1 MGKSLASQGPAGL
14 RALASSGDGYWE
26 LNLLDGSAWFSDWFR
41 VQLAWS
47 AEARQ
52 TSWSAL
58 RDYLIPADW
67 ARLLQSM
74 RNHLEE
80 GAPVDL
86 EVTVG
91 ASADPRGADSRAAP
105 RCWRIRGAAE
115 RNGWGQPHYFAGVA
129 QDVTTEHA
137 DRRAMLEELI
147 ELREGFEALPTA
159 VAVINEIGVIRRGN
173 RRWQAAAA
181 ALALDGGPLDGGP
194 LDVGRDYWHG
204 WQRLGPLPD
213 TGVIERLRA
222 LLRGA
227 ELDFSDVITIAATPE
242 PRRIGV
248 AACRFDLDGKPQLAV
263 IHDYQT

>member
-1 MGKSLASQGPAGL
+1 MGKSLASLRPPGL
-14 RALASSGDGYWE
+14 RALESSGDGYWE
-26 LNLLDGSAWFSDWFR
+26 LNLLDGSAWFSEWFGLQLDWN
-41 VQLAWS
+41 
-47 AEARQ
+47 AESRQ

-58 RDYLIPADW
+58 RDYLMPTDW

-80 GAPVDL
+80 RSPVDL
-86 EVTVG
+86 EVTLR
-91 ASADPRGADSRAAP
+91 AIADSPADDGAAAP

-115 RNGWGQPHYFAGVA
+115 RNSWGQPHYFSGVA
-129 QDVTTEHA
+129 QDITTEQA
-137 DRRAMLEELI
+137 DRAALLEELI
-147 ELREGFEALPTA
+147 EWRESFEALPTA
-159 VAVINEIGVIRRGN
+159 VAVINATGVIRRGK

-181 ALALDGGPLDGGP
+181 ALALDGGP

-213 TGVIERLRA
+213 AGVIERLRA
-222 LLRGA
+222 LLDGA
-227 ELDFSDVITIAATPE
+227 EIELTDVVTIAATPE

-248 AACRFDLDGKPQLAV
+248 AARRFDVAGKPQLAV